1 MKKSLFSFIGAIL
14 LSIFSYSHWTKP
26 TLLSKSNFEASTV
39 LRWIQEVQNIHKK
52 TQGTYTDSL
61 QKLVFISGSE
71 FSNSREILEKQLGK
85 DTGLSNPQ
93 SGPYYYYSILKADK
107 SDFLA
112 EARYQGFA
120 QNGEDIWQISSRGDV
135 IHSVS
140 SHLASMPLWM
150 RISRYV
156 IPLLFLASL
165 VFLVLAIRLKIVI
178 RRNAKI
184 TSKL

>member
-39 LRWIQEVQNIHKK
+39 LRWVQEVQIIHKK
-52 TQGTYTDSL
+52 IHGTYTDSL

-71 FSNSREILEKQLGK
+71 FSNSRQILEKQLGK
-85 DTGLSNPQ
+85 VTELSNSQ
-93 SGPYYYYSILKADK
+93 SGPYYYSILKADK
-107 SDFLA
+107 NDFLA

-140 SHLASMPLWM
+140 SHLASMPLWI

-156 IPLLFLASL
+156 IPLLFLVSL
-165 VFLVLAIRLKIVI
+165 VFFVLAIRRKILK
-178 RRNAKI
+178 RRDVKI
-184 TSKL
+184 KSKR